1 MVPLDNV
8 IDVKKIS
15 KQDYSNNI
23 FVMIYIMACTIS
35 CMISTI
41 FIIGMIYFYN
51 ITDKSS
57 IVKHYKG
64 KLSSDLQK
72 RYDIISKERRYIS
85 YQGYILGFILSLF
98 IIFYN
103 LKIKGVKMNNF
114 ALVCTV
120 MATCFLTNYFYYILT
135 PKSDWMLNHMGN
147 QEEVK
152 AWLQMYR
159 EMSYNYH
166 AGLAL
171 GIIAVGILA
180 FAFRC

>member
-1 MVPLDNV
+1 
-8 IDVKKIS
+8 
-15 KQDYSNNI
+15 
-23 FVMIYIMACTIS
+23 MACTIS
-35 CMISTI
+35 CMISAV

-51 ITDKSS
+51 MTDKST
-57 IVKHYKG
+57 IVKHYKE

-72 RYDIISKERRYIS
+72 RYDKIAKERMTIS
-85 YQGYILGFILSLF
+85 YYGYALGVILSLI

-103 LKIKGVKMNNF
+103 LKIKGAKMTTF

-120 MATCFLTNYFYYILT
+120 MATCFLTNYFYYMLS

-171 GIIAVGILA
+171 GIVAVGVLA